1 MKLKENNSAQKLR
14 GAYYTPL
21 PLAEMMV
28 KLFSSDESIKTVL
41 EPSCGD
47 GSIVDYVRKKCE
59 SINSNRR
66 THIDID
72 CIEIDPN
79 LKHILQGKNYRVI
92 ADDFLHFH
100 TLKAYDLIAMNPPFS
115 NQEYHIKKAIDMLL
129 MSGGE
134 LRAIVNS
141 SMIKNPYSNIRKEI
155 LNILNNNNAEIEFY
169 QNEFSDARRETDVE
183 IAIIKCKF
191 EKKEVGSVILNKLKQ
206 AELENENTYENNSL
220 VENNFMS
227 AIIKQFDFECKVGIN
242 LIQEYNK
249 LKAFTSSEFNKD
261 SCILS
266 LRLCDDRSYSDPSE
280 NLLINDYLKKVR
292 KKYWTTLFSN
302 PEFTKLFTSNLRQ
315 DFYNKLDELSNYDF
329 TLYNIEEVKRQM
341 NLQVVTGVKETI
353 LKLFDDFSCR
363 YSLGEGSKNI
373 HYFNGWKS
381 NSCWKMNKKV
391 IIRLNGF
398 GSWSD
403 RFDPLWYQCIDKL
416 TDIEKVFN
424 YLDTGKTEELTLR
437 EILQEAKNN
446 NKTKGIITKF
456 FKIDF
461 YIKGSCHLTFLDED
475 LLKRFNIYAATNKGW
490 LPPSYGKKTY
500 SQMTKEEQEV
510 IDNFEG
516 EKEYK
521 KVINNK
527 DYYIYNPNEILMLT

>member
-1 MKLKENNSAQKLR
+1 MYGIDFYPTDTKTIEKLLDGINYRFIN
-14 GAYYTPL
+14 T
-21 PLAEMMV
+21 M
-28 KLFSSDESIKTVL
+28 L

-47 GSIVDYVRKKCE
+47 GAIVDYVRKKCE

-329 TLYNIEEVKRQM
+329 TLYNIDEVKRQM

-353 LKLFDDFSCR
+353 LSLFDNLSHKHYWDKNQS
-363 YSLGEGSKNI
+363 SNI
-373 HYFNGWKS
+373 HYFNGWRT
-381 NSCWKMNKKV
+381 NSCYKINKKV
-391 IIRLNGF
+391 IIVLDAYHRWDNE
-398 GSWSD
+398 
-403 RFDPLWYQCIDKL
+403 FDPTYYGVIDKL
-416 TDIEKVFN
+416 SDIEKVFN
-424 YLDTGKTEELTLR
+424 YLDTGRTEELDLR
-437 EILQEAKNN
+437 EVMKKAKENN
-446 NKTKGIITKF
+446 QTKGIITKF
-456 FKIDF
+456 FKVDF
-461 YIKGSCHLTFLDED
+461 MKKGSCHLTFLDLE
-475 LLKRFNIYAATNKGW
+475 LLKKFNLYAATNKGW
-490 LPPSYGKKTY
+490 LPPSYSKKSY
-500 SQMTKEEQEV
+500 EEMTKEEQEV

-516 EKEYK
+516 EKEYN
-521 KVINNK
+521 KVINKK

>member
-1 MKLKENNSAQKLR
+1 MYGIDFYPTDTKTIEKLLDGIDYR
-14 GAYYTPL
+14 
-21 PLAEMMV
+21 MV
-28 KLFSSDESIKTVL
+28 NTFL

-475 LLKRFNIYAATNKGW
+475 LLKRFNTYAATNKGW